1 MKMFLVFFIN
11 LAVSLLSS
19 ILLYKLFKV
28 DVSPTIISI
37 GLIVGYMFLPQRFH
51 DWIAENEY

>member
-1 MKMFLVFFIN
+1 MKLFLVFFIN
-11 LAVSLLSS
+11 LALSLLSS

-37 GLIVGYMFLPQRFH
+37 GLIVAYMFLPQRFH
-51 DWIAENEY
+51 DWIAEK

>member
-1 MKMFLVFFIN
+1 MKIFLAVVIN
-11 LAVSLLSS
+11 LVISLLSS

-37 GLIVGYMFLPQRFH
+37 GLIVAYMCLPQRFH
-51 DWIAENEY
+51 DWIAEK

>member
-1 MKMFLVFFIN
+1 MKIFLVFAIN
-11 LAVSLLSS
+11 LAVSLLTS

-37 GLIVGYMFLPQRFH
+37 GLIVVYMFLPQRFH
-51 DWIAENEY
+51 DWVAEK

>member
-1 MKMFLVFFIN
+1 MKIFLVFAIN
-11 LAVSLLSS
+11 LAVSLLTS

-37 GLIVGYMFLPQRFH
+37 GLIVVYMCLPQRFH
-51 DWIAENEY
+51 DWISK

>member
-11 LAVSLLSS
+11 FAVSLLSS

-37 GLIVGYMFLPQRFH
+37 GLIVVYMCLPQRFH
-51 DWIAENEY
+51 DWIVEK

>member
-1 MKMFLVFFIN
+1 MKLFLVFFIN
-11 LAVSLLSS
+11 LALSLGTS

-37 GLIVGYMFLPQRFH
+37 GLIVAYMFLPQKFH
-51 DWIAENEY
+51 DWVSNKDE

>member
-19 ILLYKLFKV
+19 ILLYKSFKV

-37 GLIVGYMFLPQRFH
+37 GLIVAYMFLPQRFH
-51 DWIAENEY
+51 DWIAEK

>member
-1 MKMFLVFFIN
+1 MKIFLAFFIN
-11 LAVSLLSS
+11 LALSLGTS

-37 GLIVGYMFLPQRFH
+37 GLIVADMFLPQRFH
-51 DWIAENEY
+51 DWIAEK

>member
-1 MKMFLVFFIN
+1 MKLFCIFIVN
-11 LAVSLLSS
+11 LALSLFAS

-37 GLIVGYMFLPQRFH
+37 GLIVTYMFLPQRFH
-51 DWIAENEY
+51 DWVSEK

>member
-1 MKMFLVFFIN
+1 MKIFLAFFIN
-11 LAVSLLSS
+11 LAVSLFAS

-37 GLIVGYMFLPQRFH
+37 GLIVAYMCLPQRFH
-51 DWIAENEY
+51 DWISEK

>member
-1 MKMFLVFFIN
+1 MKIFLAVVIN
-11 LAVSLLSS
+11 LVISLLSS

-37 GLIVGYMFLPQRFH
+37 GLIVAYMCLPQKFH
-51 DWIAENEY
+51 NWIAEK

>member
-1 MKMFLVFFIN
+1 MKIFLVFAIN
-11 LAVSLLSS
+11 LAVSLLTS

-37 GLIVGYMFLPQRFH
+37 ALIVVYMFLPQKFH
-51 DWIAENEY
+51 DWVSNKDE

>member
-11 LAVSLLSS
+11 LALSLLSS

-37 GLIVGYMFLPQRFH
+37 GLIVVYMCLPQRFH
-51 DWIAENEY
+51 DWIAEK

>member
-1 MKMFLVFFIN
+1 MKIFLVFFIN
-11 LAVSLLSS
+11 LAVSLFAS

-37 GLIVGYMFLPQRFH
+37 GLIIAYMCLPQRFH
-51 DWIAENEY
+51 DWISEK

>member
-1 MKMFLVFFIN
+1 L
-11 LAVSLLSS
+11 
-19 ILLYKLFKV
+19 

-51 DWIAENEY
+51 DWIAEK

>member
-1 MKMFLVFFIN
+1 MKLFCIFIIN
-11 LAVSLLSS
+11 LAVSLFAS

-37 GLIVGYMFLPQRFH
+37 GLIVTYMFLPQRFH
-51 DWIAENEY
+51 DWIAK